1 MPSILCTS
9 TPTISVGT
17 SIYTSDTL
25 TTLVPTGYYS
35 TGGNSY
41 YVLNGV
47 VQSIGSCSPSN
58 SGYVKVA
65 AFGDSSICSSS
76 VVALLVFFSNIY
88 IDIDAALTGGA
99 TIYTDSF
106 LSSPLTG
113 YGWIVSNVPG
123 SQIYEINPSTGVI
136 QGGSAQYCTG

>member
-47 VQSIGSCSPSN
+47 VQSIGSCTPSKSSTIRASTIVEDLTICSN
-58 SGYVKVA
+58 SNIITVYFSGSY
-65 AFGDSSICSSS
+65 GSI
-76 VVALLVFFSNIY
+76 VDAMGSNAVLY
-88 IDIDAALTGGA
+88 TNATLT
-99 TIYTDSF
+99 T
-106 LSSPLTG
+106 PLTG
-113 YGWIVSNVPG
+113 YNTVVVSAITSAPIF
-123 SQIYEINPSTGVI
+123 SISPSTGQVI
-136 QGGSAQYCTG
+136 GSAIGSC

>member
-47 VQSIGSCSPSN
+47 VQSIGSCTPSN

-65 AFGDSSICSSS
+65 AFGDSSICSIP
-76 VVALLVFFSNIY
+76 AINVFFSNIY
-88 IDIDAALTGGA
+88 ADIDTALMAGGA

-106 LSSPLTG
+106 LNNPLTG
-113 YGWIVSNVPG
+113 YGWIVSTLPG
-123 SQIYEINPSTGVI
+123 SEIKEISPSTGVI